1 MKTRDTQGSFITVI
15 WTLIAMVR
23 ECTSRTGAPNHP
35 RAEMVADLLLLPVV
49 SRTMQRRLAEEARLT
64 HLVFRYSSSPPCASS
79 CASSSSSFP
88 SSSPSLLRCWR
99 NAHSGTQAASEV
111 AANGTG
117 DGELNHRPQPT
128 TGESL

>member
-1 MKTRDTQGSFITVI
+1 MKTRDTQGSFITLI
-15 WTLIAMVR
+15 WTLMAKVKEITNGNGVI
-23 ECTSRTGAPNHP
+23 TYP
-35 RAEMVADLLLLPVV
+35 RADMVADLLLLPVV
-49 SRTMQRRLAEEARLT
+49 SRTMQRQLVEEARVSN
-64 HLVFRYSSSPPCASS
+64 LVFRYSSSPPRASS